1 MIETRSRSYIILSI
15 LFLLALAIRLIY
27 LFELSR
33 IPMFD
38 TVLSVMDHYNFDQ
51 GALAFSQGDWLAR
64 SVNNS
69 YSPLYKYFL
78 GIIYYIFGRNFYAIY
93 SIQFVMGALASV
105 LVYLIARESF
115 GARAAMLAY
124 LGFALYT
131 TEIVYEGII
140 LRVSFITFLG
150 LLSCYLL
157 MRLQSARL
165 SSGKLV
171 LAALALSLFFQSRPN
186 TILCLPFVVYYL
198 HRTVFLREASVERM
212 RY

>member
-69 YSPLYKYFL
+69 
-78 GIIYYIFGRNFYAIY
+78 
-93 SIQFVMGALASV
+93 
-105 LVYLIARESF
+105 
-115 GARAAMLAY
+115 
-124 LGFALYT
+124 
-131 TEIVYEGII
+131 
-140 LRVSFITFLG
+140 
-150 LLSCYLL
+150 
-157 MRLQSARL
+157 
-165 SSGKLV
+165 
-171 LAALALSLFFQSRPN
+171 
-186 TILCLPFVVYYL
+186 
-198 HRTVFLREASVERM
+198 
-212 RY
+212 